1 MYRIVKISYMLKRE
15 DFYEI
20 NKKTLERFC
29 EKNSKKMDLYVYP
42 ELNAIVRK
50 KPSKTVKN
58 YIYTEFK
65 VGGSFIRR
73 CFVFFY
79 TRILLNTNGCFAS
92 KKLSLPITLDSDSL
106 IYPCNKKYRIFNFS
120 KNVVRVVP
128 KVGFSTEELEREI
141 AFRKTNHG
149 TFIPSLI
156 EWKKDEYTEKIID
169 GYPVARSGKR
179 TNELKQRAWGIWQ
192 DFIKDTQETIKV
204 SVYVKQL
211 LVQIQQIFKEV
222 KGQNKAVEE
231 KNLNELIN
239 KLSNPLLY
247 NEEELVIVLSHGDL
261 QQGNIWVE
269 RHTDQIYIID
279 WESYG
284 QRSGWYDEAVLFKNL
299 RTEKGI
305 REYCLAFDVKH
316 NIVLLEDLI
325 FRLQELKRLPK
336 NYNTANFNEYVLTVL
351 ERGLNV

>member
-1 MYRIVKISYMLKRE
+1 MLKRE

-20 NKKTLERFC
+20 NQKTLERFC
-29 EKNSKKMDLYVYP
+29 QKSSRKIDFYVYP

-50 KPSKTVKN
+50 NPSKTVKK

-73 CFVFFY
+73 CFIFFY

-92 KKLSLPITLDSDSL
+92 KKLALPITIDRDSL
-106 IYPCNKKYRIFNFS
+106 IYPCNKKYRIFDFS

-141 AFRKTNHG
+141 AFRTANQE
-149 TFIPSLI
+149 TFIPPLI
-156 EWKKDEYTEKIID
+156 EWTEEEYTEKIID
-169 GYPVARSGKR
+169 GYSVARAGKR
-179 TNELKQRAWGIWQ
+179 TNELKQRAWNIWQ
-192 DFIKDTQETIKV
+192 DFIKNTKEIVKV
-204 SVYVKQL
+204 SAYIKQL
-211 LVQIQQIFKEV
+211 LVQAQQLFEELKEL
-222 KGQNKAVEE
+222 KKTVEE
-231 KNLNELIN
+231 NDFNELIN
-239 KLSNPLLY
+239 KLSSPLLY
-247 NEEELVIVLSHGDL
+247 SEEELVVALSHGDL

-269 RHTDQIYIID
+269 RNTDQVYIID

-284 QRSGWYDEAVLFKNL
+284 RRSDWYDEAVLFKNL

-305 REYCLAFDVKH
+305 REYCLEVDVKH

-325 FRLQELKRLPK
+325 FRLQELKRLPE
-336 NYNTANFNEYVLTVL
+336 NYNTANFNEHVLMML
-351 ERGLNV
+351 GRG